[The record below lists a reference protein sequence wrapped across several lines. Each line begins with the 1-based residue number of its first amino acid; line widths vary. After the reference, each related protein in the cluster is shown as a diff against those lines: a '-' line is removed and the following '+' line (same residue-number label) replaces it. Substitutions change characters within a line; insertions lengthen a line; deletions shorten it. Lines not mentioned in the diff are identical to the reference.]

1 MTDGA
6 ESDGEVTDGAESD
19 GAENDGAENGGAE
32 SGGAESEERVG
43 GERAG
48 SWYRR
53 APANKKLA
61 VVRVVDARAARTA
74 VRAVMV
80 AVRVTV

>member
-1 MTDGA
+1 LA
-6 ESDGEVTDGAESD
+6 ASAL
-19 GAENDGAENGGAE
+19 A
-32 SGGAESEERVG
+32 VG
-43 GERAG
+43 IC
-48 SWYRR
+48 